1 MITHYFIYRADH
13 TDRLKFKGVD
23 KLILREVVGD
33 FRAIPNIAQYEIYL
47 RTDIAMPKV
56 YSDPDPVHPA
66 QGEYA
71 ALTEYKYTQS
81 RKKMVAGKFRSR
93 LHSRAHT
100 RSVRWITAGP
110 RPDDLTRASFGR
122 RNYGGPLSIL
132 AMLLLP
138 RGGFSYSREVSKDS
152 DMVRWVTELGFVA
165 KKGEKCGG
173 LAQTNR

>member
-71 ALTEYKYTQS
+71 ALTEYKYT
-81 RKKMVAGKFRSR
+81 RNHEKKWSQVNFE
-93 LHSRAHT
+93 
-100 RSVRWITAGP
+100 VDCTAEPIPVQFDGLP
-110 RPDDLTRASFGR
+110 LDQGR
-122 RNYGGPLSIL
+122 
-132 AMLLLP
+132 M
-138 RGGFSYSREVSKDS
+138 
-152 DMVRWVTELGFVA
+152 T
-165 KKGEKCGG
+165 
-173 LAQTNR
+173 